1 MNKQMN
7 LNIGA
12 DDMQPIICEECGG
25 MYFRQVMAINK
36 VSKLL
41 TGSDKDTMV
50 PVPVFRCDDCGAI
63 PKDFQ
68 PIKAKPK
75 K

>member
-1 MNKQMN
+1 MN

>member
-1 MNKQMN
+1 
-7 LNIGA
+7 
-12 DDMQPIICEECGG
+12 MQPIICKECGS

-41 TGSDKDTMV
+41 TGQDKDTMV

-63 PKDFQ
+63 PKEFQ
-68 PIKAKPK
+68 PVKIKKNDK
-75 K
+75 

>member
-7 LNIGA
+7 VNIGA